1 MPSTK
6 RVIAAQIN
14 DRSITVEPG
23 ETVLTAALRHGIEIP
38 SSCRVGGCGTCKC
51 RLTSGTVKELT
62 ETGYLLTAD
71 EIDQGYILACQSVPR
86 SDIGIAVDLSASAS
100 MRSVPGR
107 VVAQQKVTHDIT
119 RLSVQLDEPMPYKAG
134 QFASLGIDGV
144 EGVVR
149 SYSFATP
156 PRADGQVSFLVRKVP
171 GGRVSSLINDED
183 LVGRSVRVEGP
194 SGDFWLR
201 PGEAPLMLVAGG
213 SGLAPILAIL
223 HEALAAGVSRSVTLL
238 FGAREARDLYALD
251 EIASI
256 ARAWPGAFRFVPVLS
271 AAGDDATW
279 KGERGLVTEKIRS
292 FLVPG
297 SHALLCG
304 PPGMVDAAAAVL
316 REQGVR
322 REDIHFDRFTTQ
334 ADVAK
339 FVEAEDSRPPAT
351 WVDYARYF
359 AFHLIGLLA
368 ALALLLGGTWLTAG
382 LAAVVAFY
390 VIGDAVSGDDTSTP
404 RFARP
409 GILTAQ
415 LWMALPLLSLIMFA
429 SVWSVSPG
437 DPLGFGAW
445 LTRWT
450 TYDVLAARESTTL
463 VQHVAA
469 WIISG
474 LMIGLVGTIP
484 AHELTHRTWDR
495 VSMFVGRWL
504 LAFSFDTT
512 FAIEHVYGHH
522 RYVSTTHD
530 PATAPRGRNVY
541 FHIVASTI
549 KGNVSA
555 WNIEAD
561 RLGKKR
567 LGRYSWHN
575 AFIRGHLMSAVL
587 VALAFAM
594 GGARGG
600 AFFVVCALAGKS
612 LLEIV
617 NYMEHYGMVRNPA
630 TPVQPRH
637 SWNTNRRVSSW
648 TMFNLTRHSHHH
660 AQGEVPYQDL
670 RPYPDAPMMING
682 YLTTILVAMVP
693 PVWHRLMTPKVL
705 AWDHDHANA
714 EERRLAAI
722 ANARSGIP
730 MLQRIAPEGPS
741 PVLPGE
747 LV

>member
-1 MPSTK
+1 
-6 RVIAAQIN
+6 
-14 DRSITVEPG
+14 
-23 ETVLTAALRHGIEIP
+23 
-38 SSCRVGGCGTCKC
+38 
-51 RLTSGTVKELT
+51 
-62 ETGYLLTAD
+62 
-71 EIDQGYILACQSVPR
+71 
-86 SDIGIAVDLSASAS
+86 
-100 MRSVPGR
+100 
-107 VVAQQKVTHDIT
+107 
-119 RLSVQLDEPMPYKAG
+119 
-134 QFASLGIDGV
+134 
-144 EGVVR
+144 
-149 SYSFATP
+149 
-156 PRADGQVSFLVRKVP
+156 
-171 GGRVSSLINDED
+171 
-183 LVGRSVRVEGP
+183 
-194 SGDFWLR
+194 
-201 PGEAPLMLVAGG
+201 
-213 SGLAPILAIL
+213 
-223 HEALAAGVSRSVTLL
+223 
-238 FGAREARDLYALD
+238 
-251 EIASI
+251 
-256 ARAWPGAFRFVPVLS
+256 VLS
-271 AAGDDATW
+271 AAGDDPTW
-279 KGERGLVTEKIRS
+279 KGERGLVTEKIQGL
-292 FLVPG
+292 LVPG

-339 FVEAEDSRPPAT
+339 FVEAVDSRPPAT
-351 WVDYARYF
+351 WLDYARYF
-359 AFHLIGLLA
+359 AFHVIGLLA
-368 ALALLLGGTWLTAG
+368 AAALLLGGTWLTAG
-382 LAAVVAFY
+382 LFAVVAFY
-390 VIGDAVSGDDTSTP
+390 VVGDAVSGDDTSTP

-409 GILTAQ
+409 GVLTAQ

-445 LTRWT
+445 VTRRT
-450 TYDVLAARESTTL
+450 TYDVLAARDATSL
-463 VQHVAA
+463 VQHLAA

-541 FHIVASTI
+541 FHIVASTL

-555 WNIEAD
+555 WKIEAD

-594 GGARGG
+594 GGWRGG
-600 AFFVVCALAGKS
+600 AFFIVCALAGKS

-637 SWNTNRRVSSW
+637 SWNTNRRISSW

-705 AWDHDHANA
+705 AWDRDHANA
-714 EERRLAAI
+714 EERRLAAA
-722 ANARSGIP
+722 ANARSGIQL
-730 MLQRIAPEGPS
+730 LQRLAREDDAADGAS
-741 PVLPGE
+741 VMPGE